1 MSAGKRCRV
10 VQPVKAN
17 RRRGRGKDEGERK
30 WKLKDEKEYEKRLK
44 EDKCS
49 LSMGIEQTKPIWGN
63 KEEEGKLQEWN

>member
-17 RRRGRGKDEGERK
+17 QRRGRGKDEG
-30 WKLKDEKEYEKRLK
+30 LKDEKEYEKGIK
-44 EDKCS
+44 EDKGS
-49 LSMGIEQTKPIWGN
+49 QSVYENGTDKIKMGD